1 MSRDF
6 DLKDWLER
14 EGKAEGWYGNKECI
28 SMQLHDTTRI
38 FIAAHNG
45 YTVGIMDRYSPDANT
60 LFPPFPDF
68 PSALEAARK
77 FIQLYKEV
85 SNGK

>member
-45 YTVGIMDRYSPDANT
+45 YKNLV
-60 LFPPFPDF
+60 
-68 PSALEAARK
+68 
-77 FIQLYKEV
+77 V
-85 SNGK
+85 S